1 MLAHED
7 DLLRLTRRFPYSY
20 VETRYH
26 KISSR
31 VISLLNGELLGVYR
45 DEEAGY
51 SVRYLNGPLY
61 FVASRDPDD
70 LRPTTEKHEGWE
82 PGLWDGEPVSG
93 SYSVE
98 EKQKLDS
105 QNLEEKISSL
115 RDISREV
122 LSQDIRSK
130 INNLILTYSESV
142 EEKELVINGSSLI
155 SGRVPRVLISFNLVM
170 TGNGRTITAWFELGQ
185 SGGLESLNELRVR
198 EHLIEKV
205 KSLDHLLQSGRSVS
219 PGRKDVILSSVLSG
233 IMAHESVGHPFEADR
248 VLGREF
254 AQAGT
259 SYMAELGLKRIGSE
273 MVNVADDPT
282 VPKSTGFFLID
293 DEGVRARRKLLI
305 KNGEP
310 NEFLHDRFTAPRFNY
325 VSNGSARASGFD
337 REPLVRMSNTFFLP
351 GEMSFQELLEDVKEG
366 IFFKSYMEWNIDD
379 MRLGQRYTG
388 LEAYHVKS
396 GEIGEPVLFPILEGT
411 TNELL
416 SSVDAVDDSLQFF
429 PGTCGK
435 GDPDQGI
442 PVWLGGPDM
451 RLRNVPVKVI

>member
-155 SGRVPRVLISFNLVM
+155 SGRVPRVLISFNLVID
-170 TGNGRTITAWFELGQ
+170 GK
-185 SGGLESLNELRVR
+185 R
-198 EHLIEKV
+198 ED
-205 KSLDHLLQSGRSVS
+205 DHS
-219 PGRKDVILSSVLSG
+219 
-233 IMAHESVGHPFEADR
+233 
-248 VLGREF
+248 
-254 AQAGT
+254 
-259 SYMAELGLKRIGSE
+259 
-273 MVNVADDPT
+273 MV
-282 VPKSTGFFLID
+282 
-293 DEGVRARRKLLI
+293 
-305 KNGEP
+305 
-310 NEFLHDRFTAPRFNY
+310 
-325 VSNGSARASGFD
+325 
-337 REPLVRMSNTFFLP
+337 
-351 GEMSFQELLEDVKEG
+351 
-366 IFFKSYMEWNIDD
+366 
-379 MRLGQRYTG
+379 
-388 LEAYHVKS
+388 
-396 GEIGEPVLFPILEGT
+396 
-411 TNELL
+411 
-416 SSVDAVDDSLQFF
+416 
-429 PGTCGK
+429 
-435 GDPDQGI
+435 
-442 PVWLGGPDM
+442 
-451 RLRNVPVKVI
+451 